1 MSSFQIKF
9 WGVRGSIP
17 TPGPRTIRY
26 GGNTPCVEVQ
36 FTGGPLFI
44 LDAGSGIRD
53 LGNHLLQRPEP
64 VEAFIF
70 ISHFHWDH
78 IQGLPFFRPAYKPG
92 NRFTILGSDDAA
104 MALDQIIAFQ
114 MNPTYFPVAIQDMQA
129 EIHFR
134 SLREESFQ
142 LQGVQ
147 VETIYLNHPGYTLG
161 YRFTY
166 RGKSLVYFSDNEPFQ
181 THLSRTSEEKVP
193 KENNLRRDRVEDLFD
208 NFVENKNEQFVAFCR
223 GADVLIHDSQYFP
236 NEYQLKQTWGH
247 SPFTFTVEL
256 AIQSQV
262 KHLILFHHDPDHS
275 DEIVEEKLKSARAI
289 IAEHHSNTICHVAR
303 EGWCFEL

>member
-1 MSSFQIKF
+1 MKSFQIKF

-26 GGNTPCVEVQ
+26 GGNTPCLEVRFQ
-36 FTGGPLFI
+36 NGPLFI

-53 LGNHLLQRPEP
+53 LGNKLLKEKDP

-114 MNPTYFPVAIQDMQA
+114 MNPTYFPVAIQDMRA
-129 EIHFR
+129 EIRFR
-134 SLREESFQ
+134 SLREESFE
-142 LQGVQ
+142 LQGVHVQ
-147 VETIYLNHPGYTLG
+147 TIYLNHPGYALG

-166 RGKSLVYFSDNEPFQ
+166 RGKSFVYFSDNEPFQ
-181 THLSRTSEEKVP
+181 DQYPPGTTNTIGQHK
-193 KENNLRRDRVEDLFD
+193 NRVEDLFD
-208 NFVENKNEQFVAFCR
+208 NFVENKNEHFVEFCR

-236 NEYQLKQTWGH
+236 EEYEIKQTWGH
-247 SPFTFTVEL
+247 SPFTFTVDL
-256 AIQSQV
+256 AIQSGV
-262 KHLILFHHDPDHS
+262 KHLILFHHDPDHN
-275 DEIVEEKLKSARAI
+275 DDKVDQKLVLAKSLLQDRGANIQCYA
-289 IAEHHSNTICHVAR
+289 AR
-303 EGWCFEL
+303 EGWSFVL